1 MNASQ
6 PQRASAAFRACVVG
20 GLLCGCLIG
29 MASVAMAGGYR
40 ATEKR
45 YFLRAKGKSWHSVWY
60 DPSIGRPLA
69 LVVPPTAEFTS
80 EYAWG
85 VPSSRVM
92 PLYHQY
98 QRPYPGP
105 GAVPGSGGGMYP
117 TPNQPS
123 DTVQFGVSS
132 VRGPW

>member
-1 MNASQ
+1 MKLPLSPWPDALA
-6 PQRASAAFRACVVG
+6 RTVILVGLVATLLAGLATVASAG
-20 GLLCGCLIG
+20 DK
-29 MASVAMAGGYR
+29 

-60 DPSIGRPLA
+60 DPSIGRPMA

-105 GAVPGSGGGMYP
+105 GAVPGQGAGMLP
-117 TPNQPS
+117 TPYWPS
-123 DTVQFGVSS
+123 DTVQFGVHS

>member
-1 MNASQ
+1 MKLPLSPRPDALA
-6 PQRASAAFRACVVG
+6 RTVILVGLVATLLAGLATVASAG
-20 GLLCGCLIG
+20 DK
-29 MASVAMAGGYR
+29 

-45 YFLRAKGKSWHSVWY
+45 YFLRDKGKSWHSVWY
-60 DPSIGRPLA
+60 DPSIGRPMA

-105 GAVPGSGGGMYP
+105 GAVPGQGAGMLP
-117 TPNQPS
+117 TPYWPS
-123 DTVQFGVSS
+123 DTVQFGVHS